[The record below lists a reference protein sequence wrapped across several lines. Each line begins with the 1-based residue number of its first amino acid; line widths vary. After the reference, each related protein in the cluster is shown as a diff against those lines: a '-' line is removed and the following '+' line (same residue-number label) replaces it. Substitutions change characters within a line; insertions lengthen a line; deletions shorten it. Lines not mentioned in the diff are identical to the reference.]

1 MQARYYD
8 PVIGRFYS
16 NDPVGTISHL
26 YSAAGIHGFNR
37 YAYANNNPYKYADPN
52 GESAEAVFGTR
63 LGAAGVSA
71 VADSPAP
78 GPGDLVAVG
87 ILLYAVGEYAVNVYN
102 ESSAEGQVDDIVEG
116 LDENSEADSHKGKT
130 KKSKVRNLNPG
141 ESAQDAF
148 DNFPG
153 EANDNGVKTAD
164 EGSTAHVHTS
174 NSTGEKTLTIK
185 RPDETKQ
192 RKYRESQGI

>member
-1 MQARYYD
+1 MLSY
-8 PVIGRFYS
+8 GRFYS
-16 NDPVGTISHL
+16 NDPVGTLGHL
-26 YSAAGIHGFNR
+26 YSSTGIHGFNR
-37 YAYANNNPYKYADPN
+37 YAYANNNPYKYVDPN

-71 VADSPAP
+71 VADSPVP
-78 GPGDLVAVG
+78 GPGDVIAAG

-102 ESSAEGQVDDIVEG
+102 ESAAESEVDDIVKD
-116 LDENSEADSHKGKT
+116 LDDKSEADSHKGKT

-153 EANDNGVKTAD
+153 EANDNGVKTAAD
-164 EGSTAHVHTS
+164 GSTVHVHTS

-185 RPDETKQ
+185 RPNETKQ
-192 RKYRESQGI
+192 RKYRENQDN